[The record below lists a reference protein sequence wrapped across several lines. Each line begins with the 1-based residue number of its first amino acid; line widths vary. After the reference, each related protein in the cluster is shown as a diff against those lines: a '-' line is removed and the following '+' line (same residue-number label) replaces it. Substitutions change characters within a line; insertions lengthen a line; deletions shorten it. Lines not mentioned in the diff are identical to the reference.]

1 MGDSALHGAA
11 CAHFEGARVQM
22 ERAAKI
28 SVAELISSEMP
39 AEATG
44 QQRVALS
51 DFVYHKLFNKIAG
64 GEYVV
69 HQRLPSE
76 HEICQVYSVSR
87 PIVRAALDRLRN
99 DGLIYS
105 RQGSGSFIRVG
116 TTQPVVGFGPVGTI
130 GDIQRCYEFRI
141 GCEGEA
147 AFYAARRANADAI
160 AEIKASMGPLI
171 KGARRFSYED
181 SADFQFHLAIAR
193 ASNNQYHV
201 QALQALEDHIS
212 IGMKVGG
219 ACLNGSDRAID
230 LVIEEHEA
238 IICAIVERDAEKAR
252 EAMRQHVIKS
262 QSRSF
267 EGKELDL
274 SL

>member
-1 MGDSALHGAA
+1 MPK
-11 CAHFEGARVQM
+11 ETRIQM
-22 ERAAKI
+22 DRAAKI
-28 SVAELISSEMP
+28 SAAELISPETPSE
-39 AEATG
+39 AAG

-51 DFVYHKLFNKIAG
+51 DFVYHKLFSKIAA
-64 GEYVV
+64 GEYAV

-76 HEICQVYSVSR
+76 HEICQAYSVSR
-87 PIVRAALDRLRN
+87 PIVRAALDRLRS

-147 AFYAARRANADAI
+147 AFFAARRANAEAI
-160 AEIKASMGPLI
+160 AEIKATMGPLM

-181 SADFQFHLAIAR
+181 TADFQFHLAIAR
-193 ASNNQYHV
+193 ASNNQYYV
-201 QALQALEDHIS
+201 QALQAMKDHIA

-219 ACLNGSDRAID
+219 TALNGSDRAIER
-230 LVIEEHEA
+230 VIEEHEMV
-238 IICAIVERDAEKAR
+238 IRAIVDREPEKAR
-252 EAMRQHVIKS
+252 DAMRQHVINS
-262 QSRSF
+262 QYRAF

>member
-1 MGDSALHGAA
+1 
-11 CAHFEGARVQM
+11 M
-22 ERAAKI
+22 ERAARI
-28 SVAELISSEMP
+28 SAAELVSPEMVP
-39 AEATG
+39 EAAG
-44 QQRVALS
+44 QERVALS
-51 DFVYHKLFNKIAG
+51 DFVYHKLFAKIAA

-76 HEICQVYSVSR
+76 HKICQAYGVSR
-87 PIVRAALDRLRN
+87 PIVRAALDRLRS

-147 AFYAARRANADAI
+147 AFFAARRANADAI

-193 ASNNQYHV
+193 ASNNQYYV
-201 QALQALEDHIS
+201 QALQAMQEHIS

-230 LVIEEHEA
+230 LVIKEHEA
-238 IICAIVERDAEKAR
+238 IIRAIVDRAGDDAR
-252 EAMRQHVIKS
+252 EAMRQHVINS